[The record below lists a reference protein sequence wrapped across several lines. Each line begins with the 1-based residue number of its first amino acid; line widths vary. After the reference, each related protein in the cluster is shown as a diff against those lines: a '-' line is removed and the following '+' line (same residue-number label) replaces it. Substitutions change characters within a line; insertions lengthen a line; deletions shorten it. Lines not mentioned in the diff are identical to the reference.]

1 MFRFCLLILIL
12 VLSRLSFAHVIVI
25 EHHAKPSVEVN
36 LSVLQEFQKI
46 SDAAKVKVSHSY
58 KEEKKIPQL
67 QQKISSKTLS
77 IAPNKNRE
85 KYELPAELVR
95 DKDKK
100 QATKEVLPP
109 VVIDLKSQE
118 EKIKKDNTDKR
129 LAEALEKEKLLK
141 QIVVEQ
147 KSRIIEKTPEVKE
160 KVDIKLS
167 RAKNLLRKVEKN
179 LLKTKAK
186 NKEYTLES
194 EVKQVNLSGAH
205 SQKAPIKTEVYST
218 NYESS
223 SKAAKVFVIKF
234 PQNVNDIKST
244 MNGELNKIA
253 ALLTANQD
261 KRVRIV
267 GYSSGK
273 DKSQDV
279 AAKRRN
285 ALEKVVAVRKYLV
298 DRGVNTRQ
306 VSLQAAGDSASK
318 GSGDSGDRVEVVEI
332 GL

>member
-1 MFRFCLLILIL
+1 M
-12 VLSRLSFAHVIVI
+12 LSRLSFAHVIVI

-46 SDAAKVKVSHSY
+46 SDAAKIKVSHSY
-58 KEEKKIPQL
+58 KEEKKLPQS

-77 IAPNKNRE
+77 IAPNKNRA
-85 KYELPAELVR
+85 KYELPSEIVR

-100 QATKEVLPP
+100 QATTEALPAT
-109 VVIDLKSQE
+109 VVDLKSQE
-118 EKIKKDNTDKR
+118 EKIKKDKTEKR
-129 LAEALEKEKLLK
+129 LGDVLEKEKLLK
-141 QIVVEQ
+141 QIIAAEQ
-147 KSRIIEKTPEVKE
+147 KSKTIQKALEVKDE
-160 KVDIKLS
+160 VDIKLS
-167 RAKNLLRKVEKN
+167 RAKNLLKKVEKN
-179 LLKTKAK
+179 LLKTKVK
-186 NKEYTLES
+186 NKEYSLEP

-218 NYESS
+218 NYESP
-223 SKAAKVFVIKF
+223 SKAPKVFVIKF

-306 VSLQAAGDSASK
+306 VSLQAAGDSESK
-318 GSGDSGDRVEVVEI
+318 SSGDNGDRVEVVEI